1 MEQRA
6 TVLEIEMLISAIAR
20 IGTQAHRQYEIDRIH
35 LAPIVACAAISPEI
49 VLWSRIVFPEGAEQ
63 ETG

>member
-1 MEQRA
+1 
-6 TVLEIEMLISAIAR
+6 MLISAIAR

-35 LAPIVACAAISPEI
+35 LAPIVACAAISPQI

-63 ETG
+63 ETD